1 MDKAFGKDEAI
12 PSAHSAN
19 KGSVSTEMP
28 KVRRDMPLAN
38 ESRPRTKLIDA
49 LGGEGGRPSDRPT
62 RIAPKQSIITGRD
75 RTGRDRTGVDQDI
88 QDTID
93 SSELRARSG
102 LPYSSTRTTR
112 SASKKEDPL
121 RYAIPS
127 QT

>member
-19 KGSVSTEMP
+19 KSSVSTEMP

-75 RTGRDRTGVDQDI
+75 RTGVDQDI

>member
-1 MDKAFGKDEAI
+1 MDKVFGKDEAI
-12 PSAHSAN
+12 PSTHST
-19 KGSVSTEMP
+19 KKSSVSTEMP

-49 LGGEGGRPSDRPT
+49 LRGEGGRPSDRLT
-62 RIAPKQSIITGRD
+62 HVAPKQTIITGRD
-75 RTGRDRTGVDQDI
+75 RAGVDQDI